1 MDVVKISK
9 ALADPLRWEILK
21 RIASGIQSP
30 CAESPGVCVC
40 HVVDEMSLL
49 QSKVSYHIKEL
60 KDADLIREEIRGRWN
75 YYFLKEETLHA
86 YMNILRTD
94 LKM

>member
-30 CAESPGVCVC
+30 CAECSGVCVC
-40 HVVDEMSLL
+40 HVVDEMNLI

-60 KDADLIREEIRGRWN
+60 KEADLIREEIRGRWN
-75 YYFLKEETLHA
+75 YYFLKEETLTA
-86 YMNILRTD
+86 YMETLQME
-94 LKM
+94 LKI

>member
-21 RIASGIQSP
+21 RIASAIQSP
-30 CAESPGVCVC
+30 WAERSPGVCVC

-49 QSKVSYHIKEL
+49 QSKVSYHIEL
-60 KDADLIREEIRGRWN
+60 
-75 YYFLKEETLHA
+75 
-86 YMNILRTD
+86 
-94 LKM
+94 